1 MGSTRKKRILSAKE
15 VEFLREIYGH
25 RIDEFEGILDPPVE
39 GSEDYSLAQ
48 DMRAELNACDSLE
61 DFFYINWC
69 HWGNFIRELDVDGYL
84 GDRDF
89 DLDSEVDERIVKFVF
104 RIAYGI
110 ETSD

>member
-1 MGSTRKKRILSAKE
+1 MSRTAGKRILSAKE
-15 VEFLREIYGH
+15 VEFLREIYGN
-25 RIDEFEGILDPPVE
+25 RIDEFEGILDPPVK

-61 DFFYINWC
+61 HFLDISWC
-69 HWGNFIRELDVDGYL
+69 HWGNFIHELDVDGYL

-89 DLDSEVDERIVKFVF
+89 NLDSEVDEKIVKFVF
-104 RIAYGI
+104 HIAYGI